1 MNTVLTSDIK
11 EVINALHYRPAV
23 SILIPFAA
31 KISLEK
37 ELRQTFKIVADKV
50 EVELKKDYPDDICE
64 QLMKKLRSLIEGIAI
79 DHQKK
84 SIAIF
89 VSLVFQK
96 VLFLDVVVQERIIID
111 ESFEIRDLI
120 YDKKQADRY
129 LVLMLSGKQSR
140 MYKGDNAEFT
150 RIAAQ
155 IPENINAYVN
165 EWPEKVANFTD
176 AGDRKEIVTD
186 KFLHHIGTELE
197 HVIKEYQLP
206 VFVLGVTKILGHFKK
221 LTKHEAAISAYI
233 EGNYEEL
240 SFPKLYEV
248 LKPHL
253 DIWRHEK
260 QEKIIDLLD
269 EADGKHRLVAGVK
282 AVWEAVSNN
291 MGHRLFVES
300 DYIFSAQHGSNES
313 AIEELTKPY
322 NEFSYIRDAVDDMIE
337 KVLANGGDVE
347 FAEHDVLKEY
357 EHIALLTY

>member
-1 MNTVLTSDIK
+1 MNTIITSDIK
-11 EVINALHYRPAV
+11 EIIGALHYRPAV
-23 SILIPFAA
+23 SILVPFGV

-37 ELRQTFKIVADKV
+37 ELMHSLKIAADKV
-50 EVELKKDYPDDICE
+50 ELELEKDYPDDICK
-64 QLMKKLRSLIEGIAI
+64 QMMKKLSALIEGIAI
-79 DHQKK
+79 DHRKK
-84 SIAIF
+84 SVAIF
-89 VSLVFQK
+89 VSLVFEK
-96 VLFLDVVVQERIIID
+96 ILFLDIVVQERIIID

-140 MYKGDNAEFT
+140 MYEGDNAEFK
-150 RIAAQ
+150 RIESH

-186 KFLHHIGTELE
+186 KFLEHIDKELE
-197 HVIKEYQLP
+197 QVIKTYQLP

-221 LTKHEAAISAYI
+221 LTKHEGAIAAYI

-240 SFPKLYEV
+240 SFPQLYEV

-253 DIWRHEK
+253 AIWRHEK
-260 QEKIIDLLD
+260 QEKIINLLD
-269 EADGKHRLVAGVK
+269 EADGKHRLVAGIK
-282 AVWEAVSNN
+282 AVWEAVTNN
-291 MGHRLFVES
+291 LGHRLFVES
-300 DYIFSAQHGSNES
+300 DYVFSAQHGSNQF
-313 AIEELTKPY
+313 AIEELSKPY

-337 KVLANGGDVE
+337 KVLVNGGDVE
-347 FAEHDVLKEY
+347 FAEHDALKEY